1 MRNYARRVDANQAEI
16 FGVWRDLGVLVTD
29 TSHIGGGFPDCMLAY
44 GGRLYLAE
52 IKDGSKPPS
61 AQRLTPAQEVFH
73 RQHEAHGVRVATIR
87 TIDDALAL
95 IGARR
100 GA

>member
-1 MRNYARRVDANQAEI
+1 
-16 FGVWRDLGVLVTD
+16 
-29 TSHIGGGFPDCMLAY
+29 
-44 GGRLYLAE
+44 LAE